1 MHVKIMNWN
10 LEKNEDEKAENG
22 KRKMNTM
29 MEKNSKNIKIMTMKK
44 NNKRKG
50 KWRKR
55 KKNNLIILYAIST
68 RIFRPLSSQNLIVLD
83 YLCLKG

>member
-1 MHVKIMNWN
+1 MNWN